1 MSTWNSEADETC
13 GTPYNCCADLTKW
26 IFTRLSCRA
35 TPTATSTGWTEF
47 LRTPPRFSCGSQW
60 NMPTPVVFK
69 KFAGKKYYT
78 NWMIIKLHD
87 VYNSSIRTCL
97 TYSIYLHVPYTKY
110 PINVYRALQG
120 ILSFQS
126 DHLDSSMNNTDT
138 LRWKGLWI
146 SWVKF
151 SRESKTLN
159 ESGVYGW
166 TGSSCLEWN
175 GITTL

>member
-1 MSTWNSEADETC
+1 MKHVEHHITAVQTSPSESSPVWAAVPHPPQLRLAERNSWE
-13 GTPYNCCADLTKW
+13 P
-26 IFTRLSCRA
+26 
-35 TPTATSTGWTEF
+35 PT
-47 LRTPPRFSCGSQW
+47 RFSCGSQW
-60 NMPTPVVFK
+60 NMPTPVVFQ

-110 PINVYRALQG
+110 PIDVYRALQG

>member
-47 LRTPPRFSCGSQW
+47 LRTPPVQLWLAMEHANSCSISE
-60 NMPTPVVFK
+60 VFWQE
-69 KFAGKKYYT
+69 YYT
-78 NWMIIKLHD
+78 NWMIIKLHNA
-87 VYNSSIRTCL
+87 YNSSIRTCL
-97 TYSIYLHVPYTKY
+97 SYSMYLHVPYTKY
-110 PINVYRALQG
+110 PIEVYRALQG

-126 DHLDSSMNNTDT
+126 DHPDSSMDNTDT
-138 LRWKGLWI
+138 VHWKGFWI

-151 SRESKTLN
+151 SRESKTLK

-175 GITTL
+175 G